1 MRKMLLARRFR
12 HILKMALTVSLRRVL
27 LLLLTATI
35 FILMVLY
42 WNQDGMK
49 PQSFLVEKSMKRRA
63 DVNKRPPIPDEKLWT
78 YKCENE
84 RCVRHTY
91 PTNDGGGSASD
102 RRIPFMTC
110 AMTCGEVNIWP
121 HPTIKTA
128 ISSVSL
134 KFTMEDV
141 QLRMDTPHSAVETQ
155 FKQAFAYFLSDLRR
169 IQRLPSAEESTESV
183 GGGVAGGAD
192 RAAATDV
199 NSGGRSPLS
208 EHHQNQQQQKQQ
220 QQHHNS
226 RARRDTADAGHHN
239 THAHPGAAAAGVGDS
254 ESPGAYHHRHKRRH
268 IDIGRALG
276 NTLGDNMA
284 PAAILSNVFNT
295 RRHCDVD
302 TLLVQV
308 EVHKSGEI
316 NLSLDTDES
325 YKLSVAHERRTV
337 NIHITANSFFGARHA
352 LSTLQQLIWYDDE
365 DNLLHILSKAIII
378 DTPRFRYRGLMLDT
392 SRHYFSV
399 EAIKRTIVGMSHAKL
414 NRFHWHI
421 TDSQSFPYV
430 SKHFPEM
437 AIHGA
442 YSEHETYTF
451 EDVREVAAFAR
462 VHGIQVLPE
471 IDAPA
476 HAGNGWEWGP
486 KRGLGEL
493 SLCINQQPW
502 SFYCGEPP
510 CGQLNPKNNNTYL
523 VLQRLY
529 EELLNATGPTD
540 YFHLGGD
547 EVNLECWGQ
556 YFNDTDLRGLW
567 CDFMLNAMAR
577 LKIANNNV
585 EPRVVSVWSSG
596 LTNTKCLP
604 SSRFAV
610 QVWGGSTWQEN
621 YDLIDNGFNVIF
633 SHVDAWYLDCG
644 FGNWRSTGE
653 GACSPYRTWQNVYK
667 HRPWERMRLKKA
679 QRKQV
684 LGGEVCM
691 WTEQTDEY
699 QITTPTLDNRLWKRC
714 CADGERLWSDLEDD
728 REFDVV
734 PQDVFKRM
742 SVFRNRLVE
751 LGLEAE
757 PIFPK
762 FCAQHP
768 GECI

>member
-1 MRKMLLARRFR
+1 MLLSRRFR
-12 HILKMALTVSLRRVL
+12 HVLKMAFTVSLRRVL
-27 LLLLTATI
+27 LILLTVTI
-35 FILMVLY
+35 FILIVLY
-42 WNQDGMK
+42 WKQDGIK
-49 PQSFLVEKSMKRRA
+49 PQAFLVEKSMNRRR
-63 DVNKRPPIPDEKLWT
+63 DVKMRPPLPDEKLWT

-84 RCVRHTY
+84 RCVRHSY
-91 PTNDGGGSASD
+91 GGGVSTE

-134 KFTMEDV
+134 TFTMEDV
-141 QLRMDTPHSAVETQ
+141 QLRMDTPHSAVESQ
-155 FKQAFAYFLSDLRR
+155 FKQSFAYFLSDLRR
-169 IQRLPSAEESTESV
+169 IQRLPSTDETSE
-183 GGGVAGGAD
+183 VAGIGGRD
-192 RAAATDV
+192 VSTDV
-199 NSGGRSPLS
+199 NSGVRSQVP
-208 EHHQNQQQQKQQ
+208 EIHYIHKQQ
-220 QQHHNS
+220 QQQNQQNHN
-226 RARRDTADAGHHN
+226 RARRDTAYEAYHTGHSV
-239 THAHPGAAAAGVGDS
+239 AAAGDS
-254 ESPGAYHHRHKRRH
+254 ASEMAGADHHQRIRRNVD
-268 IDIGRALG
+268 IDRALG
-276 NTLGDNMA
+276 KVGLNENVA
-284 PAAILSNVFNT
+284 PAGILSNVFNT
-295 RRHCDVD
+295 RRHCDIG

-325 YKLSVAHERRTV
+325 YKLSIAHERGTV
-337 NIHITANSFFGARHA
+337 NVHITANSFFGARHA
-352 LSTLQQLIWYDDE
+352 LSTLQQLIWYDDD
-365 DNLLHILSKAIII
+365 DNLLRILSKAIIV

-392 SRHYFSV
+392 SRHFFSV

-437 AIHGA
+437 AMHGA

-451 EDVREVAAFAR
+451 EDVRDVAAFAR
-462 VHGIQVLPE
+462 LHGVQVLPE

-486 KRGLGEL
+486 KRGLGDL
-493 SLCINQQPW
+493 CLCINQQPW
-502 SFYCGEPP
+502 SFFCGEPP

-567 CDFMLNAMAR
+567 CDFMLNALTR
-577 LKIANNNV
+577 LKIANNNI
-585 EPRVVSVWSSG
+585 EPRIVSVWSSG

-610 QVWGGSTWQEN
+610 QVWGGSSWQEN

-667 HRPWERMRLKKA
+667 HRPWERMRLNKA

-684 LGGEVCM
+684 LGGEACM

-699 QITTPTLDNRLWKRC
+699 QLDNRLWPRS
-714 CADGERLWSDLEDD
+714 AALGERLWSDLDDD

>member
-1 MRKMLLARRFR
+1 
-12 HILKMALTVSLRRVL
+12 MALTVSLRRAL
-27 LLLLTATI
+27 LMLLTATV
-35 FILMVLY
+35 FILMLLY
-42 WNQDGMK
+42 WNQDDMK
-49 PQSFLVEKSMKRRA
+49 PQSFLVEKSMKRRV

-84 RCVRHTY
+84 RCVRHSYSTHE
-91 PTNDGGGSASD
+91 GGGTPTD

-141 QLRMDTPHSAVETQ
+141 QLQMDTPHSDVETQ
-155 FKQAFAYFLSDLRR
+155 FKHAFAYFLSDLRR
-169 IQRLPSAEESTESV
+169 IQRLPSPDDGAE
-183 GGGVAGGAD
+183 GVAGEDEGGGGFSREPSAD
-192 RAAATDV
+192 AAM
-199 NSGGRSPLS
+199 RSPLP
-208 EHHQNQQQQKQQ
+208 EQQQQQQ
-220 QQHHNS
+220 QQQSS
-226 RARRDTADAGHHN
+226 RQRRDTSKASHN
-239 THAHPGAAAAGVGDS
+239 VSHSAAVTAAAAGA
-254 ESPGAYHHRHKRRH
+254 GAGSDQSVHQPPDASYHRHKRRH
-268 IDIGRALG
+268 VDIGNVVG
-276 NTLGDNMA
+276 NSLTEKIA
-284 PAAILSNVFNT
+284 PATVFGKVFQT
-295 RRHCDVD
+295 RHHLDVD
-302 TLLVQV
+302 KLLVQV
-308 EVHKSGEI
+308 EVHKSGDI
-316 NLSLDTDES
+316 NLNLDTDES
-325 YKLSVAHERRTV
+325 YKLSVAHEKRT
-337 NIHITANSFFGARHA
+337 IKIQLTANSFFGARHA
-352 LSTLQQLIWYDDE
+352 LSTLQQLIWYDDD
-365 DNLLHILSKAIII
+365 DNLLRILSKAIIV
-378 DTPRFRYRGLMLDT
+378 DTPRFRFRGLMLDT
-392 SRHYFSV
+392 SRHFFSI
-399 EAIKRTIVGMSHAKL
+399 ESIKRTIIGMSHAKL

-442 YSEHETYTF
+442 YSEREMYTLD
-451 EDVREVAAFAR
+451 DVRDVAAFAR
-462 VHGIQVLPE
+462 IHGVQVIPE

-476 HAGNGWEWGP
+476 HSGNGWEWGP
-486 KRGLGEL
+486 KHGLGEL
-493 SLCINQQPW
+493 ALCVNQQPW

-523 VLQRLY
+523 ILQRLY

-547 EVNLECWGQ
+547 EVNLECWSQ
-556 YFNDTDLRGLW
+556 YFNDTDMRGLW
-567 CDFMLNAMAR
+567 CDFMHNALAR
-577 LKIANNNV
+577 LKIANNNL

-604 SSRFAV
+604 NSRFAV

-667 HRPWERMRLKKA
+667 HRPWERMRLNKA

-684 LGGEVCM
+684 LGGEACL

-699 QITTPTLDNRLWKRC
+699 QLDNRLWPR
-714 CADGERLWSDLEDD
+714 AAALGERLWSDLDDD

-734 PQDVFKRM
+734 PRDVFKRM

-762 FCAQHP
+762 YCAQHP

>member
-1 MRKMLLARRFR
+1 MLLARRFR

-27 LLLLTATI
+27 LLLLMTTI
-35 FILMVLY
+35 FILMLLY

-63 DVNKRPPIPDEKLWT
+63 DVNMRPPIPDEKLWT

-84 RCVRHTY
+84 RCVRHSY
-91 PTNDGGGSASD
+91 PTHAGGGTPTD

-169 IQRLPSAEESTESV
+169 IQRLPSAAENSDGAAVV
-183 GGGVAGGAD
+183 G
-192 RAAATDV
+192 REAATDDKAAV
-199 NSGGRSPLS
+199 RSPLS
-208 EHHQNQQQQKQQ
+208 VQQKLQEQQQQGQLEQQ
-220 QQHHNS
+220 NLQRN
-226 RARRDTADAGHHN
+226 RARRHIPDADD
-239 THAHPGAAAAGVGDS
+239 VGGETVS
-254 ESPGAYHHRHKRRH
+254 TYKSRHKRRH
-268 IDIGRALG
+268 VDIGRALS
-276 NTLGDNMA
+276 NNLGDNLA
-284 PAAILSNVFNT
+284 PAAILSSVFNT

-302 TLLVQV
+302 TLLVEV

-316 NLSLDTDES
+316 YLSLDTDES
-325 YKLSVAHERRTV
+325 YKLSVAHERRTINV
-337 NIHITANSFFGARHA
+337 HITANTFYGARHA
-352 LSTLQQLIWYDDE
+352 LSTLQQLIWYDDD
-365 DNLLHILSKAIII
+365 DNLLRILSKAIIV

-392 SRHYFSV
+392 SRHYFTV

-421 TDSQSFPYV
+421 TDTQSFPYV
-430 SKHFPEM
+430 SKNFPEM

-451 EDVREVAAFAR
+451 EDVRDIAAFAR
-462 VHGIQVLPE
+462 LHGVQVIPE

-486 KRGLGEL
+486 KRGFGEL

-667 HRPWERMRLKKA
+667 HRPWERMRLNKA

-684 LGGEVCM
+684 LGGEACM

-699 QITTPTLDNRLWKRC
+699 QLDNRLWPR
-714 CADGERLWSDLEDD
+714 ASALGERLWSDLDDD

>member
-1 MRKMLLARRFR
+1 M
-12 HILKMALTVSLRRVL
+12 LKMALTVSLRRVL
-27 LLLLTATI
+27 LMLLTATV

-42 WNQDGMK
+42 WNQDGIK
-49 PQSFLVEKSMKRRA
+49 PQAFIVEKSMKRRA

-84 RCVRHTY
+84 RCVRHSY
-91 PTNDGGGSASD
+91 PTKDGGGVSTD
-102 RRIPFMTC
+102 RRVPFLTC

-141 QLRMDTPHSAVETQ
+141 QLRMDTPHSVVETQ

-169 IQRLPSAEESTESV
+169 IQRLPGADESSE
-183 GGGVAGGAD
+183 GAGGAGGGGGGGGTGGRD
-192 RAAATDV
+192 SATDANTGV
-199 NSGGRSPLS
+199 RSQSP
-208 EHHQNQQQQKQQ
+208 ERPQQQQRHK
-220 QQHHNS
+220 
-226 RARRDTADAGHHN
+226 RARRDIVDDVAVG
-239 THAHPGAAAAGVGDS
+239 GGSEQLAAAAF
-254 ESPGAYHHRHKRRH
+254 HHQRARRH
-268 IDIGRALG
+268 VDIGRSLG
-276 NTLGDNMA
+276 NSLGENMA

-295 RRHCDVD
+295 RRHCDID

-325 YKLSVAHERRTV
+325 YKLSVAHERRTINV
-337 NIHITANSFFGARHA
+337 HITANSFFGARHA

-365 DNLLHILSKAIII
+365 DNLLRILSKAIII

-421 TDSQSFPYV
+421 TDTQSFPYV
-430 SKHFPEM
+430 SKYFPEM
-437 AIHGA
+437 AAHGA
-442 YSEHETYTF
+442 YSEHETYTP
-451 EDVREVAAFAR
+451 EDVRDVAAFAR
-462 VHGIQVLPE
+462 LHGVQVLPE

-567 CDFMLNAMAR
+567 CDFMLNALAR

-604 SSRFAV
+604 NSRFAV

-667 HRPWERMRLKKA
+667 HRPWERMRLNKA

-684 LGGEVCM
+684 LGGEACM

-699 QITTPTLDNRLWKRC
+699 QLDNRLWPR
-714 CADGERLWSDLEDD
+714 AAALGERLWSDLDDD